1 MPDVPTI
8 LLFITAVSAFG
19 TAVSTVILALYKR
32 QEMSE
37 SGRGVRYNDI
47 SPTGFDLLE
56 KAYRRVDSAFD
67 RPLDFDE
74 ILKDIAESSG
84 LSDHEKTSER
94 LRTIDSIE
102 TLERIGCLR
111 KREGDNDSDNV
122 YTITDLGLHVL
133 EYHRKNKWWKIWMR
147 PPL

>member
-1 MPDVPTI
+1 MPDFPTI

-32 QEMSE
+32 REMYKNE
-37 SGRGVRYNDI
+37 RGVRYKDI

-67 RPLDFDE
+67 RPLDSDE

-102 TLERIGCLR
+102 TLKRIGCLR
-111 KREGDNDSDNV
+111 KRDDDGDNV
-122 YTITDLGLHVL
+122 YTITGLGLHVL
-133 EYHRKNKWWKIWMR
+133 EYRREKRWWKVWMR

>member
-8 LLFITAVSAFG
+8 LLFITAISAFG
-19 TAVSTVILALYKR
+19 TAISTVLLALYKR
-32 QEMSE
+32 REMSE
-37 SGRGVRYNDI
+37 NRRGVRYKDI

-94 LRTIDSIE
+94 LRAIDALK
-102 TLERIGCLR
+102 TLTRIGCLR
-111 KREGDNDSDNV
+111 KRDDGGDNV
-122 YTITDLGLHVL
+122 YVMTERGLRVW
-133 EYHRKNKWWKIWMR
+133 EYRREKRWWKVWMR

>member
-1 MPDVPTI
+1 MPDFPTI
-8 LLFITAVSAFG
+8 LLIITAASAFG
-19 TAVSTVILALYKR
+19 TAVSTVLLALYKR
-32 QEMSE
+32 REMSAR
-37 SGRGVRYNDI
+37 GRGVRYNDI

-74 ILKDIAESSG
+74 ILKDIVESSG

-102 TLERIGCLR
+102 TLERTGCLR
-111 KREGDNDSDNV
+111 KRDDDGDNV
-122 YTITDLGLHVL
+122 YTITGLGLHVL
-133 EYHRKNKWWKIWMR
+133 EYRREKRWWKVWMR

>member
-8 LLFITAVSAFG
+8 LLSITAVSAFG
-19 TAVSTVILALYKR
+19 TAIATALLALYKR
-32 QEMSE
+32 REMSE
-37 SGRGVRYNDI
+37 NRRGVRYKDI

-84 LSDHEKTSER
+84 LSDHEKTAER
-94 LRTIDSIE
+94 LRSIDALKML
-102 TLERIGCLR
+102 TRTGCLR
-111 KREGDNDSDNV
+111 KRDDGGNKNTYVMTER
-122 YTITDLGLHVL
+122 GLRVR
-133 EYHRKNKWWKIWMR
+133 EYHSEKKWWKIWMR
-147 PPL
+147 PPPL

>member
-8 LLFITAVSAFG
+8 LLFITAISAFG
-19 TAVSTVILALYKR
+19 TAISTVLLALYKR
-32 QEMSE
+32 REMSE
-37 SGRGVRYNDI
+37 NRRGVRYKDI

-84 LSDHEKTSER
+84 LSDHEKTAER
-94 LRTIDSIE
+94 LRAIDALE
-102 TLERIGCLR
+102 TLTRIGCLR
-111 KREGDNDSDNV
+111 KRDGGGNKNV
-122 YTITDLGLHVL
+122 YVMTERGFRVW
-133 EYHRKNKWWKIWMR
+133 EYRREKRWWKIWMR